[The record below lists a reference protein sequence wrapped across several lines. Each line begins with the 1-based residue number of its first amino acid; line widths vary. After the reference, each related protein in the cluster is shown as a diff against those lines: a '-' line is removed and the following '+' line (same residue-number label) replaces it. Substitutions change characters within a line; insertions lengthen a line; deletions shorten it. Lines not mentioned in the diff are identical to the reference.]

1 MKLYFY
7 CVEYLFKKL
16 SYSLII
22 IGAILAVRLPPLNA
36 LKAFEASARQLSFT
50 RAAEELFVTQA
61 AISHQIKSLE
71 EYLGIKLFMRKNRAL
86 LLTEE
91 GQSYFLDIKDIFNS
105 LNDATERLL
114 ARGAKGAITVS
125 LQPSFAIQWLVPRL
139 SVFNQLNP
147 DIDVRIKA
155 VDQPDNSLTEDVDV
169 AIYHGRG
176 RWPKVHA
183 DQLHT
188 EYMVPVCSPLL
199 LQGSKPLKTIEDFTQ
214 HTLLHD
220 TSRRDWKRWFKEA
233 GIRANNVN
241 HGPIFS
247 HSAMVVQ
254 AAVYGQGI
262 ALAQRVLAKPDID
275 AGRLVIPVEHS
286 LVSKNAFYIVCR
298 ESQVDVGKIAAF
310 RNWVLD
316 TVAQEQADDEL
327 ENATV

>member
-1 MKLYFY
+1 M
-7 CVEYLFKKL
+7 
-16 SYSLII
+16 
-22 IGAILAVRLPPLNA
+22 AARLPPLNA

-50 RAAEELFVTQA
+50 KAAEELFVTQA

-71 EYLGIKLFMRKNRAL
+71 EHLGLKLFMRKNRAL

-91 GQSYFLDIKDIFNS
+91 GQSYFLDIKDIFTS
-105 LNDATERLL
+105 LQEATEKLL
-114 ARGAKGAITVS
+114 ARGSKGAITVS

-139 SVFNQLNP
+139 TSFSVQHP
-147 DIDVRIKA
+147 EIDVRIKA
-155 VDQPDNSLTEDVDV
+155 VDQDDNSLTEDVDV

-183 DQLHT
+183 DKLHT
-188 EYMVPVCSPLL
+188 EYLIPVCSPMLL
-199 LQGSKPLKTIEDFTQ
+199 TDKKPLNTIHDLAH

-233 GIRANNVN
+233 NVKGMNVN

-254 AAVYGQGI
+254 AAVHGQGV
-262 ALAQRVLAKPDID
+262 ALAQSILAKPELD
-275 AGRLVIPVEHS
+275 AGRLINLFDLH

-298 ESQVDVGKIAAF
+298 EHQMEVGKIAAF
-310 RNWVLD
+310 RQWVLD
-316 TVAQEQADDEL
+316 TVAAEE
-327 ENATV
+327 E